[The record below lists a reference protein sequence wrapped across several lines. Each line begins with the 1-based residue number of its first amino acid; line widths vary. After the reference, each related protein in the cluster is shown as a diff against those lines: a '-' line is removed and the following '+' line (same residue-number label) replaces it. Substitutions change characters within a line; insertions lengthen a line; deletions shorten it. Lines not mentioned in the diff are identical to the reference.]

1 MDFNLQTGEEL
12 FQTLLLLFLAFMVL
26 VLLVAVVNVYLMA
39 RNVLDEKM
47 GIKREPFSM
56 AKMWDKF
63 NALRPIQEEE
73 AITLDHNY
81 DGIRELDNHLPPWWL
96 GMFYGGIVFGIIYL
110 LNYHVWHWSPTQSE
124 EYEIAM
130 AEAAE
135 IKKANLADEG
145 NAIDESSVTLITDAA
160 GLTEGEVIYSGNCVA
175 CHGKLGEGG
184 VGPNLT
190 DEFWIHGGSIE
201 SIFKTIKYGIPEK
214 GMIAWESSLTPAQ
227 MQNVSSYITTMAG
240 TNPPNAK
247 APQGEKYTPETPA
260 PAEEEEAKAAEEVAI
275 AQ

>member
-1 MDFNLQTGEEL
+1 MDFKLQTGEEL
-12 FQTLLLLFLAFMVL
+12 FQILLIVILTFMVL
-26 VLLVAVVNVYLMA
+26 IMLIAVINVYFVA
-39 RNVLDEKM
+39 RSVLDKKM
-47 GIKREPFSM
+47 GITRDPFSFGSF
-56 AKMWDKF
+56 WERF

-96 GMFYGGIVFGIIYL
+96 GMFYGGIAFAVIYL

-135 IKKANLADEG
+135 IKMANLADEG
-145 NAIDESSVTLITDAA
+145 NAIDESNVALVTDAS
-160 GLTEGEVIYSGNCVA
+160 GITEGSNIYAGNCVA

-190 DEFWIHGGSIE
+190 DEFWLHGGGIND
-201 SIFKTIKYGIPEK
+201 IFKTIKYGVPEK
-214 GMIAWESSLTPAQ
+214 GMIPWDGTLSPSQ
-227 MQNVSSYITTMAG
+227 MQNVASFITTLIG
-240 TNPPNAK
+240 TNPPNGK
-247 APQGEKYTPETPA
+247 APQGEKYVPA
-260 PAEEEEAKAAEEVAI
+260 APVEEESEETANPI
-275 AQ
+275 ALVE